1 MTTVVST
8 KIGGTNLQTI
18 GTAGQALKVNSSGT
32 GLEWGSVGGAI
43 NVANEITVNS
53 SNYYI
58 LFTNAASGNITSTN
72 VATSKLYFNPSTGT
86 VSATNFNSLSDLQ
99 EKENVETLKNAVEML
114 ANIRG
119 VRFTWKE
126 TGAPSLGVIA
136 QELLQVA
143 PELVTRNELGVHT
156 VNYAGLN
163 AILIEAMKDL
173 HSQVQLL
180 RTEIENLKNGNSTGG

>member
-18 GTAGQALKVNSSGT
+18 GTAGQALKVNSTGT

-43 NVANEITVNS
+43 NVANEITTNS
-53 SNYYI
+53 SGYYI

-114 ANIRG
+114 ASIRG

-143 PELVTRNELGVHT
+143 PELVTRNEQGVHT

>member
-43 NVANEITVNS
+43 NVANEISVNS
-53 SNYYI
+53 SNFYI
-58 LFTNAASGNITSTN
+58 LFTNASSGNITSTN
-72 VATSKLYFNPSTGT
+72 VATSKLYFNPNTGT

-99 EKENVETLKNAVEML
+99 KKENVETLKNAVEML
-114 ANIRG
+114 AQIRG

-126 TGAPSLGVIA
+126 TGSVSLGVIA
-136 QELLQVA
+136 QELMQVA
-143 PELVTRNELGVHT
+143 PELVTRNEQGVHT

-163 AILIEAMKDL
+163 AIVIEAMKDL

-180 RTEIENLKNGNSTGG
+180 RTEIENLKNGNSSVG

>member
-18 GTAGQALKVNSSGT
+18 GTAGQALKVNSTGT
-32 GLEWGSVGGAI
+32 GLEWGSVGGSI
-43 NVANEITVNS
+43 NVANEVTENS
-53 SNYYI
+53 SGYYI
-58 LFTNAASGNITSTN
+58 LFTNSSSGNITSTN
-72 VATSKLYFNPSTGT
+72 VATTKLYFNPSTGT
-86 VSATNFNSLSDLQ
+86 ISATNFNSLSDLE

-136 QELLQVA
+136 QELLSVA
-143 PELVTRNELGVHT
+143 PELVTRNEQGVHT

-173 HSQVQLL
+173 HSQIQSL
-180 RTEIENLKNGNSTGG
+180 RTEIENLKNGSSTSG

>member
-18 GTAGQALKVNSSGT
+18 GTAGQALKVNSTGT

-43 NVANEITVNS
+43 NVANEITTNS
-53 SNYYI
+53 SGYYI

-143 PELVTRNELGVHT
+143 PELVTRNEQGVHT

>member
-8 KIGGTNLQTI
+8 KIGGTSLQTI
-18 GTAGQALKVNSSGT
+18 GTAGQALKVNSTGT

-72 VATSKLYFNPSTGT
+72 VATSKLYFNPNSGT
-86 VSATNFNSLSDLQ
+86 VSATNFNSLSDLS

-143 PELVTRNELGVHT
+143 PELVTRNEQGVHT
-156 VNYAGLN
+156 VNYSGLH
-163 AILIEAMKDL
+163 AILIEAMKDM
-173 HSQVQLL
+173 HSELKLL
-180 RTEIENLKNGNSTGG
+180 RAEIENLKNGNSISR

>member
-18 GTAGQALKVNSSGT
+18 GTAGQALKVNSTGT

-43 NVANEITVNS
+43 NVANEITTNS
-53 SNYYI
+53 SGYYI

-136 QELLQVA
+136 QELLLVA
-143 PELVTRNELGVHT
+143 PELVTRNEQGVHT

>member
-18 GTAGQALKVNSSGT
+18 GTAGQALKVNSTGT

-43 NVANEITVNS
+43 NVANEITTNS
-53 SNYYI
+53 SGYYI

-136 QELLQVA
+136 QELLLVA
-143 PELVTRNELGVHT
+143 PELVTRNEHGVHT

-173 HSQVQLL
+173 HTQVQLL
-180 RTEIENLKNGNSTGG
+180 RTEIENLKNGNSISG

>member
-8 KIGGTNLQTI
+8 KIGGTSLQTI

-32 GLEWGSVGGAI
+32 GLEWGSVGGSI
-43 NVANEITVNS
+43 NVANEVSVNS
-53 SNYYI
+53 SDYYI
-58 LFTNAASGNITSTN
+58 LFTNSSSGGITSTN

>member
-32 GLEWGSVGGAI
+32 GLEWGSVGGSI
-43 NVANEITVNS
+43 NVANEVSVNS
-53 SNYYI
+53 SDYYI
-58 LFTNAASGNITSTN
+58 LFTNSSAGNITSTN

-114 ANIRG
+114 ASIRG

-143 PELVTRNELGVHT
+143 PELVTRNEQGVHT

-180 RTEIENLKNGNSTGG
+180 RTEIENLKNGYSSGG

>member
-8 KIGGTNLQTI
+8 KIGGTSLQTI

-32 GLEWGSVGGAI
+32 GLEWGSVGGSI
-43 NVANEITVNS
+43 NVANEVSVNS

-58 LFTNAASGNITSTN
+58 LFTNSSAGNITSTN

-114 ANIRG
+114 ASIRG

-143 PELVTRNELGVHT
+143 PELVTRNEQGVHT

-180 RTEIENLKNGNSTGG
+180 RTEIENLKNGYSSGG

>member
-8 KIGGTNLQTI
+8 KIGGTSLQTI

-32 GLEWGSVGGAI
+32 GLEWGSVGGSI
-43 NVANEITVNS
+43 NVANEVSVNS
-53 SNYYI
+53 SDYYI
-58 LFTNAASGNITSTN
+58 LFTNSSAGNITSTN

-114 ANIRG
+114 ASIRG

-136 QELLQVA
+136 QELLLVA
-143 PELVTRNELGVHT
+143 PELVTRNEQGVHT

-173 HSQVQLL
+173 HTQVQLL
-180 RTEIENLKNGNSTGG
+180 RTEIENLKNGYSSGG

>member
-8 KIGGTNLQTI
+8 KIGGTSLQTI
-18 GTAGQALKVNSSGT
+18 GTAGQALKVNSTGT

-58 LFTNAASGNITSTN
+58 LFTNVASGNITSTN
-72 VATSKLYFNPSTGT
+72 VATSKLYFNPNSGT
-86 VSATNFNSLSDLQ
+86 VSATNFNSLSDLS

-143 PELVTRNELGVHT
+143 PELVTRNEQGVHT
-156 VNYAGLN
+156 VNYSGLH
-163 AILIEAMKDL
+163 AILIEAMKDM
-173 HSQVQLL
+173 HSELKLL
-180 RTEIENLKNGNSTGG
+180 RAEIENLKNGNSTSR

>member
-18 GTAGQALKVNSSGT
+18 GTAGQALKVNSTGT

-43 NVANEITVNS
+43 NVANEITTNS
-53 SNYYI
+53 SGYYI

-114 ANIRG
+114 ASIRG

-143 PELVTRNELGVHT
+143 PELVTRNEQGVHT

-173 HSQVQLL
+173 HTQVQLL
-180 RTEIENLKNGNSTGG
+180 RTEIENLKNGNSISG

>member
-8 KIGGTNLQTI
+8 KIGGTSLQTI

-43 NVANEITVNS
+43 NVANEISVNS
-53 SNYYI
+53 SNFYI
-58 LFTNAASGNITSTN
+58 LFTNASSGNITSTN
-72 VATSKLYFNPSTGT
+72 VATSKLYFNPNTGT

-136 QELLQVA
+136 QELMQVA
-143 PELVTRNELGVHT
+143 PELVTRNEQGVHT

-180 RTEIENLKNGNSTGG
+180 RNEIENLKNGNSSGG

>member
-8 KIGGTNLQTI
+8 KIGGTSLQTI

-32 GLEWGSVGGAI
+32 GLEWGSVGGSI
-43 NVANEITVNS
+43 NVANEVSVNS
-53 SNYYI
+53 SDYYI
-58 LFTNAASGNITSTN
+58 LFTNSSSGGITSTN

-114 ANIRG
+114 ASIRG

>member
-1 MTTVVST
+1 MTTIVST
-8 KIGGTNLQTI
+8 KVGGTNLQTI
-18 GTAGQALKVNSSGT
+18 GTAGQALKVNSTGT

-58 LFTNAASGNITSTN
+58 LFTNAASGNIASTN

-86 VSATNFNSLSDLQ
+86 VSATNFNSLSDLS

-143 PELVTRNELGVHT
+143 PELVVRNEQGVHT
-156 VNYAGLN
+156 VNYSGLH
-163 AILIEAMKDL
+163 AIIIEAMKDM
-173 HSQVQLL
+173 HSELKLL
-180 RTEIENLKNGNSTGG
+180 RAEIENLKNGTSSSR

>member
-8 KIGGTNLQTI
+8 KIGGTSLQTI

-32 GLEWGSVGGAI
+32 GLEWGSVGGSI
-43 NVANEITVNS
+43 NVANEVSVNS
-53 SNYYI
+53 SDYYI
-58 LFTNAASGNITSTN
+58 LFTNSSSGGITSTN

-114 ANIRG
+114 ASIRG

-143 PELVTRNELGVHT
+143 PELVTRNEQGVHT

>member
-43 NVANEITVNS
+43 NVANEITTNS
-53 SNYYI
+53 SGYYI

-136 QELLQVA
+136 QELLLVA
-143 PELVTRNELGVHT
+143 PELVTRNEQGVHT

-173 HSQVQLL
+173 HTQVQLL

>member
-143 PELVTRNELGVHT
+143 PELVTRNEQGVHT

-173 HSQVQLL
+173 HTQVQLL

>member
-8 KIGGTNLQTI
+8 KIGGTSLQTI

-32 GLEWGSVGGAI
+32 GLEWGSVGGSI
-43 NVANEITVNS
+43 NVANEVSVNS
-53 SNYYI
+53 SDYYI
-58 LFTNAASGNITSTN
+58 LFTNSSAGNITSTN

-114 ANIRG
+114 ASIRG

-143 PELVTRNELGVHT
+143 PELVTRNEQGVHT

-180 RTEIENLKNGNSTGG
+180 RTEIENLKNGYSSGG

>member
-8 KIGGTNLQTI
+8 KIGGTSLQTI
-18 GTAGQALKVNSSGT
+18 GTAGQALKVNSTGD

-58 LFTNAASGNITSTN
+58 LFTNVASGNITSTN
-72 VATSKLYFNPSTGT
+72 VATSKLYFNPNSGT
-86 VSATNFNSLSDLQ
+86 VSATNFNSLSDLS

-143 PELVTRNELGVHT
+143 PELVTRNEQGVHT
-156 VNYAGLN
+156 VNYSGLH
-163 AILIEAMKDL
+163 AILIEAMKDM
-173 HSQVQLL
+173 HSELNLL
-180 RTEIENLKNGNSTGG
+180 RAEIENLKNGNSTSR

>member
-18 GTAGQALKVNSSGT
+18 GTAGQALKVNSTGT

-43 NVANEITVNS
+43 NVANEITTNS
-53 SNYYI
+53 SGYYI

-143 PELVTRNELGVHT
+143 PELVTRNEQGVHT

-173 HSQVQLL
+173 HTQVQLL

>member
-18 GTAGQALKVNSSGT
+18 GTAGQALKVNSTGT
-32 GLEWGSVGGAI
+32 GLEWGSVGGSI
-43 NVANEITVNS
+43 NVANEVSVNS
-53 SNYYI
+53 SGYYI
-58 LFTNAASGNITSTN
+58 LFTNSSSGNITSTN

-114 ANIRG
+114 ASIRG

-173 HSQVQLL
+173 HTQVQLL

>member
-18 GTAGQALKVNSSGT
+18 GTAGQALKVNSTGT

-43 NVANEITVNS
+43 NVANEITTNS
-53 SNYYI
+53 SGYYI

-136 QELLQVA
+136 QELLLVA
-143 PELVTRNELGVHT
+143 PELVTRNEQGVHT

-173 HSQVQLL
+173 HTQVQLL

>member
-8 KIGGTNLQTI
+8 KIGGTSLQTI

-32 GLEWGSVGGAI
+32 GLEWGSVGGSI
-43 NVANEITVNS
+43 NVANEVSVNS
-53 SNYYI
+53 SDYYI
-58 LFTNAASGNITSTN
+58 LFTNSSSGGITSTN

-114 ANIRG
+114 ASIRG

-126 TGAPSLGVIA
+126 TGASSLGVIA

>member
-18 GTAGQALKVNSSGT
+18 GTAGQALKVNSTGT

-43 NVANEITVNS
+43 NVANEITTNS
-53 SNYYI
+53 SGYYI

>member
-8 KIGGTNLQTI
+8 KIGGTSLQTI

-32 GLEWGSVGGAI
+32 GLEWGSVGGSI
-43 NVANEITVNS
+43 NVANEVSVNS
-53 SNYYI
+53 SDYYI
-58 LFTNAASGNITSTN
+58 LFTNSSSGGITSTN

-114 ANIRG
+114 ASIRG

-143 PELVTRNELGVHT
+143 PELVTRNEQGVHT

-173 HSQVQLL
+173 HTQVQLL

>member
-8 KIGGTNLQTI
+8 KIGGTSLQTI
-18 GTAGQALKVNSSGT
+18 GTAGQALKVNSTGT

-43 NVANEITVNS
+43 NVANEITTNS
-53 SNYYI
+53 SSYYI

-86 VSATNFNSLSDLQ
+86 VSATNFNSLSDLS
-99 EKENVETLKNAVEML
+99 EKENIETLKNAVEML

-143 PELVTRNELGVHT
+143 PELVTRNEEGVHT
-156 VNYAGLN
+156 VNYSGLH
-163 AILIEAMKDL
+163 AIIIEAMKDM
-173 HSQVQLL
+173 HSELKQL
-180 RTEIENLKNGNSTGG
+180 RAEIENLKNGNSSSR

>member
-1 MTTVVST
+1 
-8 KIGGTNLQTI
+8 
-18 GTAGQALKVNSSGT
+18 
-32 GLEWGSVGGAI
+32 
-43 NVANEITVNS
+43 
-53 SNYYI
+53 
-58 LFTNAASGNITSTN
+58 
-72 VATSKLYFNPSTGT
+72 
-86 VSATNFNSLSDLQ
+86 
-99 EKENVETLKNAVEML
+99 ML

-136 QELLQVA
+136 QELLLVA
-143 PELVTRNELGVHT
+143 PELVTRNEQGVHT